1 MRGEYSTKQREAILA
16 FLCDNSTHSTASEIH
31 KHLRDSGIS
40 VGVATIYRTLDR
52 LERDGIVRK
61 MSTGDG
67 KSACYQYIENAK
79 CHEHF
84 HLKCTGCGALI
95 HLDCHFL
102 EEMEAHILGEHGFQ
116 ISSGRT
122 VIYGLCQSCT
132 KK

>member
-1 MRGEYSTKQREAILA
+1 MRGEYSTKQREAILD

-31 KHLRDSGIS
+31 KHLMDSGIS

-84 HLKCTGCGALI
+84 LLKCTGCGALI

-102 EEMEAHILGEHGFQ
+102 EEMEALILGEHGFQ

-122 VIYGLCQSCT
+122 VIYGLCQSCA

>member
-1 MRGEYSTKQREAILA
+1 MRGAYSTKQR
-16 FLCDNSTHSTASEIH
+16 TAVLDIFRQSSAHFTPSEIFNR
-31 KHLRDSGIS
+31 LRAQ
-40 VGVATIYRTLDR
+40 GVPCSIATVYRTLER
-52 LERDGIVRK
+52 LEKDGAVRK
-61 MSTGDG
+61 MTTPG
-67 KSACYQYIENAK
+67 KESACYQYIESSA

-102 EEMEAHILGEHGFQ
+102 EEMEAHILREHGFQ

-122 VIYGLCQSCT
+122 LIYGLCQECS